1 MLKNKILTLG
11 KDWNMNFLHKSTNV
25 MELNTSFLKYNLRN
39 TVNVPTR
46 NKKSTSKLLDVI
58 IAMDLGLADHY
69 AHVIHTI

>member
-1 MLKNKILTLG
+1 
-11 KDWNMNFLHKSTNV
+11 MNFLHKSTNV